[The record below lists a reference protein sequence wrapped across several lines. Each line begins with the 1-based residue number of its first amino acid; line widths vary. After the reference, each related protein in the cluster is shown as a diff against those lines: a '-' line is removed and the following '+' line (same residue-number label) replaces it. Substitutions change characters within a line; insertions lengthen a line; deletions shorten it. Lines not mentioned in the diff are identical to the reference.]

1 MAEQVDARDLKSLPD
16 FQGAGSIP
24 ASGSLKLNILMKP
37 LSYFIMVLLTLTYVT
52 TPANTWA
59 DSKTKTSAKV
69 SAERFL
75 KFLET
80 GDTLNLQA
88 VFSDSFL
95 QAFSIKNL
103 LEEREDALQNWGDLK
118 SIENLKFTSV
128 NQALAQISI
137 GEKELELY
145 FEFDEKGKINDLELV
160 EQSGEDLKPK
170 VTWDELGD
178 DTLIV
183 FQLSNL
189 DQLQDAFQK
198 DKGKVRLVSLL
209 SPT

>member
-24 ASGSLKLNILMKP
+24 ASGSLKLNNIMKQMFYIFVVLLA
-37 LSYFIMVLLTLTYVT
+37 LSYVAA
-52 TPANTWA
+52 PGNTWA
-59 DSKTKTSAKV
+59 DSKTQSSAQI

-95 QAFSIKNL
+95 QAFSIQNL

-118 SIENLKFTSV
+118 SIENLKFTSKKA
-128 NQALAQISI
+128 ALAQISI

-145 FEFDEKGKINDLELV
+145 FEFDENGKINDLELV
-160 EQSGEDLKPK
+160 EHSDEDLKPK
-170 VTWDELGD
+170 VTWEELGK
-178 DTLIV
+178 DTLLV
-183 FQLSNL
+183 FKIEELEQLRN
-189 DQLQDAFQK
+189 AFQK